1 MKQFWLV
8 AAALLLTSLLPDE
21 AFAQRGGRGGAIGG
35 GGMGGGFRGAAIG
48 GGGMGGG
55 FRGAA
60 IGGGFRGGGP
70 GIARIGAMGGG
81 LRGGGIAAARVGGF
95 GGGVSRGPGF
105 VGRSAFIGRPG
116 FVGRSAFI
124 GRPFAHRAFF
134 PARRV
139 AFFPRRRF
147 IAPFFGAGLFAAGYG
162 YSSCW
167 RLVPTAFGWQRVW
180 VCGPYGYGYG
190 GYYY

>member
-1 MKQFWLV
+1 M
-8 AAALLLTSLLPDE
+8 
-21 AFAQRGGRGGAIGG
+21 
-35 GGMGGGFRGAAIG
+35 
-48 GGGMGGG
+48 
-55 FRGAA
+55 
-60 IGGGFRGGGP
+60 GGGFRGGGP
-70 GIARIGAMGGG
+70 GIARIGGG
-81 LRGGGIAAARVGGF
+81 
-95 GGGVSRGPGF
+95 GPGF

-124 GRPFAHRAFF
+124 GRPFANRAFF
-134 PARRV
+134 PARRA

-167 RLVPTAFGWQRVW
+167 RLVPTAFGWQQVW

-190 GYYY
+190 YGGYYY

>member
-1 MKQFWLV
+1 MKHFWFV
-8 AAALLLTSLLPDE
+8 AAAAVLLMTLLPDG
-21 AFAQRGGRGGAIGG
+21 AFAQRGGFRGAAIGG

-55 FRGAA
+55 FRGAPM
-60 IGGGFRGGGP
+60 GGGFRGGGP
-70 GIARIGAMGGG
+70 GIARIGGGG
-81 LRGGGIAAARVGGF
+81 PGFVGRSAFIG
-95 GGGVSRGPGF
+95 RPGF

-124 GRPFAHRAFF
+124 GRPFANRAFF
-134 PARRV
+134 PARRA

-147 IAPFFGAGLFAAGYG
+147 ITPFFGAGLFAAGYG

-167 RLVPTAFGWQRVW
+167 RLVPTAFGWQQVW

-190 GYYY
+190 YGGYYY

>member
-8 AAALLLTSLLPDE
+8 AAALLLTSLLPDG
-21 AFAQRGGRGGAIGG
+21 AFAQRGERGGAIGG

-55 FRGAA
+55 FRGAPM
-60 IGGGFRGGGP
+60 GGGFRGGGP
-70 GIARIGAMGGG
+70 GIARIGG
-81 LRGGGIAAARVGGF
+81 
-95 GGGVSRGPGF
+95 RGPGF

-124 GRPFAHRAFF
+124 GRPGFVGRSAFIGRPFTHRAIF

-167 RLVPTAFGWQRVW
+167 RLVPTAFGWQQVW

-190 GYYY
+190 GYYF

>member
-8 AAALLLTSLLPDE
+8 SAAAVLLMTLLPDG
-21 AFAQRGGRGGAIGG
+21 AFAQRGGFRGAAIGG
-35 GGMGGGFRGAAIG
+35 GGMGGFRGAAIG

-55 FRGAA
+55 FRGAPM
-60 IGGGFRGGGP
+60 GGGFRGGGP
-70 GIARIGAMGGG
+70 GIARIGGGG
-81 LRGGGIAAARVGGF
+81 
-95 GGGVSRGPGF
+95 
-105 VGRSAFIGRPG
+105 PG

-124 GRPFAHRAFF
+124 GRPFANRAFF
-134 PARRV
+134 PARRA

-167 RLVPTAFGWQRVW
+167 RLVPTAFGWQQVW

-190 GYYY
+190 YGGYYY

>member
-55 FRGAA
+55 FRGAPMGGGFRGA
-60 IGGGFRGGGP
+60 PMGGGFRGGGP
-70 GIARIGAMGGG
+70 GVARIGG
-81 LRGGGIAAARVGGF
+81 
-95 GGGVSRGPGF
+95 GPGF

-124 GRPFAHRAFF
+124 GRPFANRAFF
-134 PARRV
+134 PARRA
-139 AFFPRRRF
+139 AFFPRRHF

-167 RLVPTAFGWQRVW
+167 SLVPTAFGWQRVW

-190 GYYY
+190 YGGYYY